1 MTPPPNELDA
11 LIRGARDLVGPPA
24 DVASRMIERLDA
36 AAAGAST
43 ATATAGGAAL
53 SKSLLVFAGGALFV
67 AGALSGGTV
76 VWALRG
82 AEVVPP
88 IVAVVQPPPPPPA
101 PVAAPAPEPPPVAA
115 AEPEPEPA
123 RPIARKPPA
132 APPTASSTLEA
143 ERQLLDEARSGVVRG
158 AWSEALKSAEAH
170 RAQFPDGALAEER
183 EVLAI
188 QALSTTD
195 PKAAAARAEAFRKK
209 WPSSI
214 LEQVIEKVVP
224 RDGSSPTPQ

>member
-11 LIRGARDLVGPPA
+11 LIRGARDIAGPPA

-36 AAAGAST
+36 AAAGSSA
-43 ATATAGGAAL
+43 ATAAAGGAAL

-88 IVAVVQPPPPPPA
+88 IIAVVQQPAPPPA
-101 PVAAPAPEPPPVAA
+101 PVPAPEPEPQPVAA
-115 AEPEPEPA
+115 AEPEPA
-123 RPIARKPPA
+123 RPVARKPA
-132 APPTASSTLEA
+132 AASPTPSSTLEA
-143 ERQLLDEARSGVVRG
+143 ERQLLDDARSAVLRG
-158 AWSEALKSAEAH
+158 AWAEALKATDAH

-195 PKAAAARAEAFRKK
+195 PKAAAVRAEAFRKK

-224 RDGSSPTPQ
+224 RDGNSATPQ